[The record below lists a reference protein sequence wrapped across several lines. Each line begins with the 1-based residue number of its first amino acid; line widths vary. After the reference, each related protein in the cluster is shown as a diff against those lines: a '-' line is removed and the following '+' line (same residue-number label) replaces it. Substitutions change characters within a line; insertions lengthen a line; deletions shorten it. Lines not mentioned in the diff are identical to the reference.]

1 MGTGVAPGVRHNPV
15 FGSPGEEFPPLPLNP
30 PPSPTTNTVPWSQG
44 HLLGSLKQGVLPP
57 NPVLQGYGGT
67 GASPA

>member
-15 FGSPGEEFPPLPLNP
+15 FGSPGEEFPLPLPHHQH
-30 PPSPTTNTVPWSQG
+30 TVPWSQG

-57 NPVLQGYGGT
+57 NPVLQGTEKEQG
-67 GASPA
+67 